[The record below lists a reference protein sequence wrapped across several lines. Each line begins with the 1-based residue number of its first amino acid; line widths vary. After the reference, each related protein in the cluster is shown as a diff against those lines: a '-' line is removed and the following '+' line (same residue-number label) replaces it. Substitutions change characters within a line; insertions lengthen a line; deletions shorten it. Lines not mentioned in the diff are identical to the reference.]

1 MESQVNKVN
10 LSLRIFK
17 FFITLFLAVIIYKAL
32 LTPILTKKLSIMFYL
47 FFWLVIS
54 YFVLPILT
62 RLITKLYLPNYY
74 IGRTKTSDG
83 LLGDPINLAFY
94 GTREN
99 IIKAFEASGWH
110 VADDLDIKS
119 SFKIA
124 LASVLAK
131 SYPTAPVS
139 SLFLFSNK
147 QDLAFERE
155 IHGNP
160 RKRHHIRLW
169 KTPEDWYLPGGFKAD
184 WLAAATYDRNVGLSL
199 FTLQITHKID
209 ANIDKERDFVI
220 DSLNT
225 EKTIENVNVIKHF
238 TNSYHGRNGGGDKIF
253 TDGSL
258 PFVTVKRN
266 V

>member
-1 MESQVNKVN
+1 MEGHVNKLN
-10 LSLRIFK
+10 LFLRTLK
-17 FFITLFLAVIIYKAL
+17 FFITLILAFIIYKAL
-32 LTPILTKKLSIMFYL
+32 FSSILTENLNIIFYL
-47 FFWLVIS
+47 VFWFFIS
-54 YFVLPILT
+54 YFVLPIVT

-94 GTREN
+94 GSKED
-99 IIKAFEASGWH
+99 IIKAFEKSGWH
-110 VADDLDIKS
+110 VADNLGLKS
-119 SFKIA
+119 SIKIA
-124 LASVLAK
+124 LASVLSK

-155 IHGNP
+155 LHGNP

-169 KTPEDWYLPGGFKAD
+169 KTPEGWYLPGGFQAD
-184 WLAAATYDRNVGLSL
+184 WLAAATYDKNVGLSL
-199 FTLQITHKID
+199 FTWQITHKID

-225 EKTIENVNVIKHF
+225 GKTIENLNIVKHF

-258 PFVTVKRN
+258 PFITIKKKA
-266 V
+266 